1 MAMTK
6 IERLE
11 YNKKYYILQKAWN
24 EGLLEKYPFG
34 NGVRRMKKIENK
46 LQSSGPEH
54 SNRVSVGGVSYIDG
68 KFKVSFD

>member
-1 MAMTK
+1 MTK
-6 IERLE
+6 LERLE

-34 NGVRRMKKIENK
+34 NGIRRMKKTE
-46 LQSSGPEH
+46 
-54 SNRVSVGGVSYIDG
+54 SVKPPVLGSADRCRGGVSYIDG

>member
-1 MAMTK
+1 MTK

-34 NGVRRMKKIENK
+34 NGVRRMKKME
-46 LQSSGPEH
+46 S
-54 SNRVSVGGVSYIDG
+54 VSPLPTTPHVTVGGVSYIDG
-68 KFKVSFD
+68 KFTVSFD